1 MVGIIGRNGAGKT
14 TLLRILAR
22 ITAPTA
28 GVARVRG
35 RLSALLDVG
44 TGFHDELTGREN
56 VFLSGA
62 ILGMSRRDVRARFDE
77 IAAFS
82 GVERFLDTPLKRYSA
97 GMRLRLAFAV
107 AAYLEPD
114 VLVIDEAL
122 AVGDVEFQRR
132 CIGRME
138 DLQRSGRTVVFV
150 SHDLGAIGRLCERTL
165 WLDRGRVAFDGPTQ
179 ETLRRYFDGRRPD
192 RRRACGA
199 RDGPAPSRGADE
211 RLAHDRGRRADRRA
225 GAGTRQ
231 SHCGC
236 GVQVRERIPGLDV
249 GFYVADSM
257 GLRVLEDTLRV
268 AEPASRLG
276 SGPGETEI
284 SRYAP
289 GRVASATTTSSGST
303 STRATTTTCVEEPL
317 RFRVVPAQGESDD
330 GIRPLSAAAELVGD
344 AVSARST
351 RGIRGRGS
359 STTCTCAGC
368 STTCEAALAAA
379 RRDRA
384 VSCST
389 CSAAAAPYDDLYA
402 PGVHDRRPRRRRP
415 YGRRRHRHERVPAVR
430 RRVVRL
436 RGVHR
441 GVPLRRRPG
450 ARRRRAAARRQARR

>member
-1 MVGIIGRNGAGKT
+1 MAPRATDFWALQDVSFTVGTGELVGIIGRNGAGKT

-107 AAYLEPD
+107 AAHLEPD

-122 AVGDVEFQRR
+122 AVGDAEFQRR

-165 WLDRGRVAFDGPTQ
+165 WLDQGRIAFDGPTH
-179 ETLRRYFDGRRPD
+179 ETLRRYFDAVGRIDAGRVDLETDPHLPVALTSVWITAED
-192 RRRACGA
+192 GA
-199 RDGPAPSRGADE
+199 PLTEPARHDTVVL
-211 RLAHDRGRRADRRA
+211 RLR
-225 GAGTRQ
+225 
-231 SHCGC
+231 
-236 GVQVRERIPGLDV
+236 VQVRERIPGLDV

-268 AEPASRLG
+268 AEPGVALG
-276 SGPGETEI
+276 S
-284 SRYAP
+284 AP
-289 GRVASATTTSSGST
+289 GDAEVAVTLPGVL
-303 STRATTTTCVEEPL
+303 RADDYLVGVYVYAGDDWYVVEEPL
-317 RFRVVPAQGESDD
+317 RFRVAPAQGS
-330 GIRPLSAAAELVGD
+330 P
-344 AVSARST
+344 
-351 RGIRGRGS
+351 
-359 STTCTCAGC
+359 TTGC
-368 STTCEAALAAA
+368 
-379 RRDRA
+379 
-384 VSCST
+384 
-389 CSAAAAPYDDLYA
+389 
-402 PGVHDRRPRRRRP
+402 
-415 YGRRRHRHERVPAVR
+415 VR
-430 RRVVRL
+430 RCGRS
-436 RGVHR
+436 
-441 GVPLRRRPG
+441 
-450 ARRRRAAARRQARR
+450 